1 MKPHISCFAT
11 FVLLLILCSC
21 NSSKKVTTIDFHDG
35 SYVGE
40 VDGKGLKHGKG
51 TYKWLDGSF
60 YEGDFD
66 KDLRHGAGHFKW
78 ANGETYKGDYL
89 QDQRTGLGIY
99 TWPDGS
105 YYEGSFL
112 NGKRHGN
119 GIFISSK
126 GAKYEGE
133 WFDDLRHGQGT
144 LYDPDGRII
153 RGIWQNG
160 KLLTKPMELPVTTT
174 KPDISLNTSVIYPL
188 TDVSPSPPSGE
199 KIAVTSND
207 TQESLNITAINA
219 NEPQLIENNSIEV
232 LSSELIEKEVPTKQ
246 VLQNQ
251 VTEDTLTIPSDKKA
265 SQEEISSSPNK
276 LSDTDDKEI
285 WTGTVDEVENMFVTK
300 LIDGIDTI
308 LIRDSNKRYSG
319 KMRILDASGEI
330 TGELQLLDGRMEGE
344 ELYYENGKLV
354 EKNLWENGQFIKNL
368 SVK

>member
-1 MKPHISCFAT
+1 MKSYISCLAT
-11 FVLLLILCSC
+11 FVSLLILCSC

-40 VDGKGLKHGKG
+40 VDKEGLKHGKG
-51 TYKWLDGSF
+51 TYKWLDGSL

-66 KDLRHGAGHFKW
+66 KDLRHGTGHFKW

-89 QDQRTGLGIY
+89 QDQRTGLGTY

-126 GAKYEGE
+126 GAKYEGG

-160 KLLTKPMELPVTTT
+160 KLLTKPMELPETTT
-174 KPDISLNTSVIYPL
+174 KPDISLNTAVIYPS
-188 TDVSPSPPSGE
+188 TDGSPSLPSGE
-199 KIAVTSND
+199 NIAVSRK
-207 TQESLNITAINA
+207 SLNLTPSTATGSQSFESNTIKT
-219 NEPQLIENNSIEV
+219 P
-232 LSSELIEKEVPTKQ
+232 SSGFIEKEELTKQ
-246 VLQNQ
+246 VPQNQ
-251 VTEDTLTIPSDKKA
+251 VTEDTLTIPSDNKTP
-265 SQEEISSSPNK
+265 QEEISSSPNK
-276 LSDTDDKEI
+276 LSDTDEKDI

-319 KMRILDASGEI
+319 KMRILDASGVI
-330 TGELQLLDGRMEGE
+330 TGELQLLDGRMNGE
-344 ELYYENGKLV
+344 ELYYESGKLV
-354 EKNLWENGQFIKNL
+354 EKNLWKNGQFIKIL
-368 SVK
+368 PVK